1 MARIID
7 GPQTQLDKTV
17 RVFDSFY
24 NYEDSI
30 SADIY
35 DIVNSYFKS
44 VCATTNIANN
54 FTTMLFRIVSITG
67 QDAMTLLANI
77 QGNTKLETTALMAYY
92 LNSLKSKTTLYG
104 VSVVPAP
111 NETVQRNIVT

>member
-1 MARIID
+1 MAQIID
-7 GPQTQLDKTV
+7 GPQSQLDTTV

-24 NYEDSI
+24 NYEAAIDSNE
-30 SADIY
+30 Y
-35 DIVNSYFKS
+35 EIVNSYFKS
-44 VCATTNIANN
+44 VCGSANVADN

-67 QDAMTLLANI
+67 QDAMTLLDNI
-77 QGNTKLETTALMAYY
+77 QGTTKLETTAMMAYY
-92 LNSLKSKTTLYG
+92 LNSLQSKTTLYG

>member
-67 QDAMTLLANI
+67 QDAMTLFANI